1 MMPTAPLAGISDG
14 SRRPG
19 ILMISA
25 GVVTAILQHP
35 GSLIRQTIAD
45 PLLRRFVRVAMGLT
59 AIAIIYS
66 PWGKQSGAHLNPAV
80 TFTAWEGL
88 NRVDVFL
95 YRGAISRW
103 IGLVAKVLR
112 EAIADP
118 AVNMLSQFLAQV
130 GVAFLAEVII
140 SFGDADGSVHI

>member
-1 MMPTAPLAGISDG
+1 MEAAWAS
-14 SRRPG
+14 
-19 ILMISA
+19 MISA

-45 PLLRRFVRVAMGLT
+45 PLLRRFVIGAAMGLT

-80 TFTAWEGL
+80 TFTFFRLERL
-88 NRVDVFL
+88 NRGCVFYIVAFL
-95 YRGAISRW
+95 GGL
-103 IGLVAKVLR
+103 IGLLVAVLR

-118 AVNMLSQFLAQV
+118 AVNYAVTFLAQV
-130 GVAFLAEVII
+130 ELECVF
-140 SFGDADGSVHI
+140 S